1 MRYIEIFLAGREAKT
16 GKLVAACYNTMLTSN
31 GIPASKD
38 PAPQQLVQGL
48 DFAKMKKVY
57 GLLGASLNRPKLW
70 MPDWAEFDAGV
81 EREFNGIKAAWVAQL
96 NMDKGTDVNEST
108 PYKGDDHRT
117 EERDR
122 LEQGH
127 HRVAT

>member
-31 GIPASKD
+31 GIPASID

-57 GLLGASLNRPKLW
+57 DLLGASLNGPKLW

-81 EREFNGIKAAWVAQL
+81 EREFNGIKAA
-96 NMDKGTDVNEST
+96 
-108 PYKGDDHRT
+108 
-117 EERDR
+117 
-122 LEQGH
+122 
-127 HRVAT
+127 